1 MVLIDFGLAKEHINE
16 DGDINPPRALAEFR
30 GTVTYAS
37 LAAHFNKE

>member
-1 MVLIDFGLAKEHINE
+1 MLIDFGLAKEHLND
-16 DGDINPPRALAEFR
+16 DGEVNPPRTAAEFR